1 MSRFFPIT
9 KRIFRWI
16 LYIALALVAIL
27 FIVIESFDRY
37 VSSEKGTRWWYK
49 DIPRQD
55 WAIKFTP
62 SGLRYLEIGDTEK
75 QPLLLVHGAPG
86 SVLDWSAV
94 AKRERIYEKY
104 RLLIVD
110 RPGYGGTKPRGA
122 EKDLRVHAEKILE
135 VLEEETQK
143 AVVMGHSYGGPIAV
157 IMGAI
162 QPEKIA
168 KIVGVSGQYDP
179 DNEVTFRI
187 SYVLNF
193 QLFRFLL
200 PRMLWVS
207 NVEKLSHPDALREIL
222 PLYPKISVP
231 TVLIHGDADT
241 LVPYDN
247 SPFLMEL
254 MDNDKELV
262 TIADGDHPLQM
273 QAPDMLVDFVLN
285 TEQVPTEAV
294 LEGEG
299 ELAK

>member
-55 WAIKFTP
+55 WTIKFTP
-62 SGLRYLEIGDTEK
+62 SGLRYLEIGDAEK

-135 VLEEETQK
+135 VLEEERQK

-157 IMGAI
+157 IMGAL

-187 SYVLNF
+187 SYLLNF

-207 NVEKLSHPDALREIL
+207 NVEKLSHPNALREIL

-254 MDNDKELV
+254 MDTDKELV

-285 TEQVPTEAV
+285 TEQVPTEAA
-294 LEGEG
+294 LEEEG

>member
-9 KRIFRWI
+9 KRIFRWV

-55 WAIKFTP
+55 WTINYTP
-62 SGLRYLEIGDTEK
+62 SGLRYLEIGDADK

-86 SVLDWSAV
+86 SVMDWSAV

-104 RLLIVD
+104 RLLVVD

-122 EKDLRVHAEKILE
+122 EKDLKVHAEKILE
-135 VLEEETQK
+135 VLEGETQK
-143 AVVMGHSYGGPIAV
+143 AVIMGHSYGGPIAV
-157 IMGAI
+157 IMGAL

-187 SYVLNF
+187 SYFLNF
-193 QLFRFLL
+193 KIFRFLL

-207 NVEKLSHPDALREIL
+207 NVEKLSHPDALRNIL

-231 TVLIHGDADT
+231 VVLIHGDADT
-241 LVPYDN
+241 LVPYPN

-254 MDNDKELV
+254 MKNDKELV

-285 TEQVPTEAV
+285 TEQAPIEAKV
-294 LEGEG
+294 EEEG

>member
-9 KRIFRWI
+9 KRIFRWV

-55 WAIKFTP
+55 WTINYTP
-62 SGLRYLEIGDTEK
+62 SGLRYLEIGDAEK

-86 SVLDWSAV
+86 SVMDWSAV

-104 RLLIVD
+104 RLLVVD

-122 EKDLRVHAEKILE
+122 EKDLKVHAEKILE
-135 VLEEETQK
+135 VLEGETQQ
-143 AVVMGHSYGGPIAV
+143 AVIMGHSYGGPIAV
-157 IMGAI
+157 IMGAL

-187 SYVLNF
+187 SYFLNF
-193 QLFRFLL
+193 QIFRFLL

-207 NVEKLSHPDALREIL
+207 NVEKLSHPNALREIL
-222 PLYPKISVP
+222 PLYSKINVP
-231 TVLIHGDADT
+231 VVLIHGDADT
-241 LVPYDN
+241 LVPYPN

-254 MDNDKELV
+254 MNNDKELV

-285 TEQVPTEAV
+285 TEQAPTEAL
-294 LEGEG
+294 LEEEG

>member
-55 WAIKFTP
+55 WTIKFTP
-62 SGLRYLEIGDTEK
+62 SGLRYLEIGDAEK

-157 IMGAI
+157 IMGAL
-162 QPEKIA
+162 QPERIA

-187 SYVLNF
+187 SYLLNF

-254 MDNDKELV
+254 MDTDKELV

-294 LEGEG
+294 LEEEG

>member
-9 KRIFRWI
+9 KRIFRWV

-49 DIPRQD
+49 DIPRKD
-55 WAIKFTP
+55 WTINYTP
-62 SGLRYLEIGDTEK
+62 SGLRYLEIGDADK

-86 SVLDWSAV
+86 SVMDWSAM

-104 RLLIVD
+104 RLLVVD

-135 VLEEETQK
+135 VLEGETQK
-143 AVVMGHSYGGPIAV
+143 AVIMGHSYGGPIAV

-187 SYVLNF
+187 SYFLNF
-193 QLFRFLL
+193 KIFRFLL

-207 NVEKLSHPDALREIL
+207 NVEKLSHPAALRSIL
-222 PLYPKISVP
+222 PLYAKISVP
-231 TVLIHGDADT
+231 VVLIHGDADT
-241 LVPYDN
+241 LVPYPN

-254 MDNDKELV
+254 MKNDKELV

-285 TEQVPTEAV
+285 TDQVPTEPT
-294 LEGEG
+294 LEEEG

>member
-9 KRIFRWI
+9 KRIFRWV

-49 DIPRQD
+49 DIPRKD
-55 WAIKFTP
+55 WTINYTP
-62 SGLRYLEIGDTEK
+62 SGIRYVEIGDADK

-86 SVLDWSAV
+86 SVMDWSAM

-104 RLLIVD
+104 RLLVVD

-135 VLEEETQK
+135 VLEGETHK
-143 AVVMGHSYGGPIAV
+143 AVIMGHSYGGPIAV
-157 IMGAI
+157 IMGAL

-187 SYVLNF
+187 SYFLNF
-193 QLFRFLL
+193 KVFRFLL

-207 NVEKLSHPDALREIL
+207 NVEKLSHPAALRSIL
-222 PLYPKISVP
+222 PLYSKISVP
-231 TVLIHGDADT
+231 VVLIHGDADT
-241 LVPYDN
+241 LVPYPN

-254 MDNDKELV
+254 MKNDKELV

-285 TEQVPTEAV
+285 TDQTPAEAA
-294 LEGEG
+294 LEEEG

>member
-1 MSRFFPIT
+1 MSRFFPVT
-9 KRIFRWI
+9 KRIFRWA
-16 LYIALALVAIL
+16 LYIGLALVAIL

-37 VSSEKGTRWWYK
+37 ISSEKGTRWWYK

-55 WAIKFTP
+55 WTIKFTP
-62 SGLRYLEIGDTEK
+62 SGLRYLEVGDADK

-94 AKRERIYEKY
+94 AKRQRIYEKY

-135 VLEEETQK
+135 VLEGETQQ

-187 SYVLNF
+187 SYLLNF
-193 QLFRFLL
+193 KLFRYLL

-207 NVEKLSHPDALREIL
+207 NVEKLSHPDALREIM
-222 PLYPKISVP
+222 PMYPKISVP
-231 TVLIHGDADT
+231 VVLIHGDADS
-241 LVPYDN
+241 LVPYEN

-254 MDNDKELV
+254 MNTDKELV

-273 QAPDMLVDFVLN
+273 QTPDLLVDFVLN
-285 TEQVPTEAV
+285 TEQTPVDAV
-294 LEGEG
+294 LEEEG

>member
-37 VSSEKGTRWWYK
+37 ISSEKGTRWWYK
-49 DIPRQD
+49 DIPRKD
-55 WAIKFTP
+55 WSIKFTP
-62 SGLRYLEIGDTEK
+62 SGLRYLEIGDAEK
-75 QPLLLVHGAPG
+75 QPLLLIHGAPG
-86 SVLDWSAV
+86 SVIDWSMV
-94 AKRERIYEKY
+94 AKRQRIYDKY

-122 EKDLRVHAEKILE
+122 EKDLRVQAEKTLE
-135 VLEEETQK
+135 VLEGESQK

-157 IMGAI
+157 IMGAM

-168 KIVGVSGQYDP
+168 KIIGVSGQYDP

-187 SYVLNF
+187 SYFLNF
-193 QLFRFLL
+193 KIFKYLL

-207 NVEKLSHPDALREIL
+207 NVEKLSHPNALREIM
-222 PLYPKISVP
+222 PLYAKISVP
-231 TVLIHGDADT
+231 VVLIHGDADS
-241 LVPYDN
+241 LVPYEN
-247 SPFLMEL
+247 SPFLMNL
-254 MDNDKELV
+254 MDTDKELV

-273 QAPDMLVDFVLN
+273 QAPDMLVDFVLD
-285 TEQVPTEAV
+285 TEQAPAGAV
-294 LEGEG
+294 LEEEG
-299 ELAK
+299 VLAR

>member
-49 DIPRQD
+49 DIPRKD
-55 WAIKFTP
+55 WTINYTP
-62 SGLRYLEIGDTEK
+62 SGLRYLEIGDPDK
-75 QPLLLVHGAPG
+75 QPLLLIHGAPG
-86 SVLDWSAV
+86 SVMDWSAV

-104 RLLIVD
+104 RLLVVD

-122 EKDLRVHAEKILE
+122 EKDLRVHADKILE
-135 VLEEETQK
+135 VLEGETQK
-143 AVVMGHSYGGPIAV
+143 AVIMGHSYGGPIAV
-157 IMGAI
+157 IMGAL

-187 SYVLNF
+187 SYFLNF
-193 QLFRFLL
+193 KIFRFLL

-231 TVLIHGDADT
+231 VVLIHGDADT
-241 LVPYDN
+241 LVPYNN

-254 MDNDKELV
+254 MDTDKELV

-285 TEQVPTEAV
+285 TEQAPTEAV
-294 LEGEG
+294 LEEEG